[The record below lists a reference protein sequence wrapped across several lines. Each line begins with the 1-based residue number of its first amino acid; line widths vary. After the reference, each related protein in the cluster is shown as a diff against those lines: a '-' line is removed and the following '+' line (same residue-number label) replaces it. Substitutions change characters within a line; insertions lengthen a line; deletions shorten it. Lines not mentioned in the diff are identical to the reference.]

1 MVSFQII
8 IAFVNKANVTGEKN
22 NATIFKMATV
32 CVCMCVCV
40 CVCVCVRVCV
50 YVCVPHLI
58 KYYKSTMHIQITTG
72 HRFSSKSDN
81 VNNLP
86 CNVMQLF

>member
-32 CVCMCVCV
+32 CVCVCV
-40 CVCVCVRVCV
+40 CVCACVCVCM
-50 YVCVPHLI
+50 CTTLD
-58 KYYKSTMHIQITTG
+58 QILQIYNA
-72 HRFSSKSDN
+72 HP
-81 VNNLP
+81 NNNWTP
-86 CNVMQLF
+86 V